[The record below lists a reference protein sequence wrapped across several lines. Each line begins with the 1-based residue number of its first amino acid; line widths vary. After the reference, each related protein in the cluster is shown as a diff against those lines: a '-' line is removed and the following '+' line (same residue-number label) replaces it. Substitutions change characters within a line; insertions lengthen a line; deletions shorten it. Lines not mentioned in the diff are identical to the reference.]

1 MANSGIIWIDWLFN
15 TAVRGLYA
23 CAEILGMTYEE
34 INVWIFCISWPLTM
48 LVAAIWIYRRRCRI
62 ARLERSLV

>member
-15 TAVRGLYA
+15 LAVRGLYA

-34 INVWIFCISWPLTM
+34 INVSIFCISWPLTM
-48 LVAAIWIYRRRCRI
+48 LVAGICIYRPRRRI
-62 ARLERSLV
+62 ARLRRSLI